1 VKLRGAISG
10 FGQVAALGH
19 LPGWRTRPDVEIVAV
34 HEPLASRR
42 HEALKLIRNV
52 RVYEDLELMLSG
64 EQLDFLDVASPPA
77 YHSAAVGLALEAGM
91 HVLVEKPL
99 CLNLEDFDRLA
110 ALAASRNLTLFCAH
124 NWKHAPA
131 YHRAGELLAQG
142 RLGALR
148 YVALTRLRT
157 EQARGV
163 AEVSAASQSGR
174 GQSGREAS
182 STGRPNAIP
191 WRLNAVSGGGIL
203 IDHGWHIFYLMHW
216 LMGHRA
222 PETISARLSF
232 NPKSGVEEMAD
243 LGLGFGDGR
252 IGYAHL
258 SWRAPVRRT
267 SATLYGD
274 EAILEIEGDRGV
286 LTARSGKLEDLSVS
300 DAPDDSYH
308 SAWFGNL
315 AAEFEGVV
323 AGSHSRAAANNLAEA
338 RTALALT
345 LAARKSHQSGGS
357 ALDLSPAKPER

>member
-1 VKLRGAISG
+1 MKLRGAISG

-52 RVYEDLELMLSG
+52 RVYEDLELMLNG
-64 EQLDFLDVASPPA
+64 EQLDFLDVASPPG
-77 YHSAAVGLALEAGM
+77 YHSAVARMALEAGA

-99 CLNLEDFDRLA
+99 CLSIEDFDRLA

-131 YHRAGELLAQG
+131 YRHAGELIAQG

-148 YVALTRLRT
+148 YVALIRLRT

-163 AEVSAASQSGR
+163 AEVSAAGQSGS

-182 STGRPNAIP
+182 SAGRPNTTP
-191 WRLNAVSGGGIL
+191 WRLDAASGGGIL

-216 LMGHRA
+216 LMGHRG

-232 NPKSGVEEMAD
+232 NPETGVDEVAD
-243 LGLGFGDGR
+243 LGIGFGHGR

-267 SATLYGD
+267 AAMLYGD
-274 EAILEIEGDRGV
+274 EAILEIEGNRIA
-286 LTARSGKLEDLSVS
+286 LTARSGKREELSVT
-300 DAPDDSYH
+300 DDDDSYH

-315 AAEFEGVV
+315 AGEFEGILTGLDTRSG
-323 AGSHSRAAANNLAEA
+323 ASNLAEA
-338 RTALALT
+338 RTALALM
-345 LAARKSHQSGGS
+345 LAARESHQSGGS
-357 ALDLSPAKPER
+357 AVALGSDAKLNR

>member
-1 VKLRGAISG
+1 MKLRGAISG

-34 HEPLASRR
+34 HEPLASQR

-77 YHSAAVGLALEAGM
+77 YHAAAARMALEAGV

-99 CLNLEDFDRLA
+99 CLSLDEFDRLA
-110 ALAASRNLTLFCAH
+110 AIAAKRNLTLFCAH

-131 YHRAGELLAQG
+131 YRLAGELIAQG

-148 YVALTRLRT
+148 YVALIRLRT

-163 AEVSAASQSGR
+163 AEVSAAGQTGS

-182 STGRPNAIP
+182 PARRPNAMP
-191 WRLNAVSGGGIL
+191 WRLDAVSGGGIL
-203 IDHGWHIFYLMHW
+203 IDHGWHTFYLMHW
-216 LMGHRA
+216 LMGHQA
-222 PETISARLSF
+222 PETISARLGF
-232 NPKSGVEEMAD
+232 NPESGVEDVAD

-274 EAILEIEGDRGV
+274 EAMLEIEGDRVV
-286 LTARSGKLEDLSVS
+286 LTARSGKHEDMSVS

-315 AAEFEGVV
+315 AGEFEGAV
-323 AGSHSRAAANNLAEA
+323 AGSDRGAAANNLAEA
-338 RTALALT
+338 RMALALT

-357 ALDLSPAKPER
+357 SVGLSLAKSDR